1 MLNSLTFRYECIEN
15 DLLGPLK
22 RATHNIA
29 PYKSKGV
36 ERASELSVYWD
47 SDQSLRSMKTC
58 NADGYRQ
65 WDSTANG
72 ASSTFLN
79 HVSFFI
85 CALKTKT
92 NHAKKSLI
100 ILLQCSNHFACWSK
114 IFIIGLSKLW
124 CCLFLKPKYSYLKQS
139 MSLLKH

>member
-72 ASSTFLN
+72 ASSSSEFGRPLDDRFYESSSLGESGCSTR
-79 HVSFFI
+79 
-85 CALKTKT
+85 KR
-92 NHAKKSLI
+92 AKKEAPDDPPSNLK
-100 ILLQCSNHFACWSK
+100 LLVGMFDKN
-114 IFIIGLSKLW
+114 
-124 CCLFLKPKYSYLKQS
+124 
-139 MSLLKH
+139 